1 MSYRSWQS
9 LSISVI
15 SLYSKEIKART
26 LVALNA
32 NTHTSTQIILLVTSL
47 PIDDIVEDTT
57 CRLVVPY
64 DRQKMKAMKVSKG
77 TGNVRLHVPQQFDH
91 ERLCL
96 RVNVKSLPKSSPR

>member
-15 SLYSKEIKART
+15 SLYSKEIKAGT

-47 PIDDIVEDTT
+47 PIDDIVEYTT
-57 CRLVVPY
+57 CRIVVPY

-77 TGNVRLHVPQQFDH
+77 TGNVRLHVPQQSDH

-96 RVNVKSLPKSSPR
+96 RVNVKSLPK